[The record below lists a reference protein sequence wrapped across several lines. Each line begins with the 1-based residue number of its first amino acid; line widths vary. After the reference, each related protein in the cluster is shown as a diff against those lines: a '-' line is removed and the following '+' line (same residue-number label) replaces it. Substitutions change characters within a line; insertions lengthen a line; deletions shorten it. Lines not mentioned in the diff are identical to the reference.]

1 MKFHKGA
8 FKIQMNERLDYEIR
22 DVSGW
27 IDETGAYG
35 FHKNG
40 NHWVATDIASGT
52 LIVSA
57 PTRKA
62 CVEWIDENQERIIK
76 DKEMWKYKINRG
88 RFIQKLEKEK
98 ENEEEKESK

>member
-8 FKIQMNERLDYEIR
+8 FKIQMNERLNYEIK

-27 IDETGAYG
+27 IDETGDYG
-35 FHKNG
+35 FHKKG
-40 NHWVATDIASGT
+40 NHWVATDIASGL

-62 CVEWIDENQERIIK
+62 CAEWIDENQEKIIK
-76 DKEMWKYKINRG
+76 VKEMRKYKINRG
-88 RFIQKLEKEK
+88 RFVQKLKGEGK
-98 ENEEEKESK
+98 

>member
-1 MKFHKGA
+1 MKFHKGV
-8 FKIQMNERLDYEIR
+8 FKIQMNERLNYEIR

-27 IDETGAYG
+27 IDETGDYG

-40 NHWVATDIASGT
+40 KHWVATDIASGV

-76 DKEMWKYKINRG
+76 AKETWKYRINHG

-98 ENEEEKESK
+98 RNEEKKEGK

>member
-8 FKIQMNERLDYEIR
+8 FKIQMNERLNYEIR

-27 IDETGAYG
+27 INETGTYG

-40 NHWVATDIASGT
+40 NHWVATDIASGI

-57 PTRKA
+57 STRKA

-76 DKEMWKYKINRG
+76 AKETWKYKVNRG
-88 RFIQKLEKEK
+88 RFIQKIEKEK
-98 ENEEEKESK
+98 ENEEEKEVN

>member
-40 NHWVATDIASGT
+40 NHWVATDIASGV

-62 CVEWIDENQERIIK
+62 CVEWIDENQERIVKAK
-76 DKEMWKYKINRG
+76 DTWRYKIDRG

-98 ENEEEKESK
+98 ENEEEKEGK

>member
-8 FKIQMNERLDYEIR
+8 FKIQMNERLNYEIR

-27 IDETGAYG
+27 IDETGVYG

-40 NHWVATDIASGT
+40 NHWVATDIASGV

-62 CVEWIDENQERIIK
+62 CVEWIDENQKRIAEAK
-76 DKEMWKYKINRG
+76 DTWKYKINRG

-98 ENEEEKESK
+98 ENEEEKEVK

>member
-8 FKIQMNERLDYEIR
+8 FKIQMNERLDHEIR

-57 PTRKA
+57 LTRKA
-62 CVEWIDENQERIIK
+62 CVKWIDENQERIIK
-76 DKEMWKYKINRG
+76 AKGMWKYKINCG
-88 RFIQKLEKEK
+88 RFIQKLEKERN
-98 ENEEEKESK
+98 NEEEKESK